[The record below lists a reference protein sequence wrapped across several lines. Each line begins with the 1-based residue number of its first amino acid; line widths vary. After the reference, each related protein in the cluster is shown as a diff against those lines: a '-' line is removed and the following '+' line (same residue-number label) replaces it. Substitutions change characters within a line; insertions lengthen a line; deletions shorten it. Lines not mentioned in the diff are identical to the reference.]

1 MEYKEARKEIVEKV
15 ELTYKDTK
23 QKKDDNMVCEN
34 LVNKILDS
42 DIIPLWEKRGKIGVG
57 KSFEENKT
65 NLNDILL
72 DVTDDIWDKVLNEAT
87 KRYMKSLPKE
97 KTREEIID
105 EIVKLCEENT
115 TWDVI
120 EKVCEWLVK
129 NSKHIRQHFLDVGD
143 VQVCVNGQIKRT
155 GGIFLYSE
163 TDADDTIID
172 LNTWAYYEK
181 KGQGDNF
188 SKEELKELY
197 EKLQDN
203 E

>member
-1 MEYKEARKEIVEKV
+1 MDKEMKKYLENIGFEIVDEKDDGKEIHLKSQYYNDGWMTEDLGIQILNRVMEDYEFTGFLPPWYV
-15 ELTYKDTK
+15 M
-23 QKKDDNMVCEN
+23 KK
-34 LVNKILDS
+34 
-42 DIIPLWEKRGKIGVG
+42 
-57 KSFEENKT
+57 
-65 NLNDILL
+65 
-72 DVTDDIWDKVLNEAT
+72 
-87 KRYMKSLPKE
+87 KE
-97 KTREEIID
+97 SREEIID